1 MSAARL
7 PAARRLSRGHRLGA
21 LCALALSWTT
31 SAAIAAEPPEEVLPQ
46 GNFAFAHRLGSGIY
60 EISGRTV
67 QVYRL
72 PFEWQWREPS
82 ERHAGVMVTVPLT
95 LGFFDFKPEL
105 LLEQGLPT
113 DVSTMALVP
122 GLRWNFTAGNA
133 WQVSPFI
140 EAGVARDR
148 RNDRNSQVFTA
159 GLEAERTDPS
169 RFGPLRQKYSAIYAL
184 SSTDEVGR
192 DSLVQIVSGLEVQR
206 ELRRSPGRKPWG
218 YAPYAALRWYPQP
231 PGAPLLAVRSAQRV
245 APLQAEVGIM
255 FGPLEPVR
263 IGRFTLPRVGLSY
276 RVGRDLEAISLVFG
290 EAF

>member
-1 MSAARL
+1 M
-7 PAARRLSRGHRLGA
+7 PTVCRLGA
-21 LCALALSWTT
+21 LCALVALW
-31 SAAIAAEPPEEVLPQ
+31 AAAAGAIAAEPPEETLPQ

-82 ERHAGVMVTVPLT
+82 ERHAGVMVTVPIT

-105 LLEQGLPT
+105 LLEEGLPT
-113 DVSTMALVP
+113 DVSTLAVVP
-122 GLRWNFTAGNA
+122 GLRWNFSASDI
-133 WQVSPFI
+133 WHISPFI

-159 GLEAERTDPS
+159 GLEISRTDPS

-192 DSLVQIVSGLEVQR
+192 DSLVQIVGGFEVPR
-206 ELRRSPGRKPWG
+206 ELRRAPGRKPWG
-218 YAPYAALRWYPQP
+218 YAPYTALRWYPQP
-231 PGAPLLAVRSAQRV
+231 PGTPLLAVRSAQRV

-263 IGRFTLPRVGLSY
+263 VGRFTLPRVGLSY
-276 RVGRDLEAISLVFG
+276 RVGRDLQAVSLVFG

>member
-1 MSAARL
+1 MSLAL
-7 PAARRLSRGHRLGA
+7 PMPGVRWLAT
-21 LCALALSWTT
+21 LCALASLWVAPL
-31 SAAIAAEPPEEVLPQ
+31 AAADTPPEEAIPQ

-72 PFEWQWREPS
+72 PFEWQWRERS
-82 ERHAGVMVTVPLT
+82 DRHAGVMVTVPIT

-105 LLEQGLPT
+105 LLEEGLPT
-113 DVSTMALVP
+113 DVSTMAIVP
-122 GLRWNFTAGNA
+122 GLRWNFTASEV
-133 WQVSPFI
+133 WQISPFI

-159 GLEAERTDPS
+159 GLEIERTDPS
-169 RFGPLRQKYSAIYAL
+169 SFGPLRQKYSAIYAL

-192 DSLVQIVSGLEVQR
+192 DSLVQLVGGLEVQR

-218 YAPYAALRWYPQP
+218 YAPYVALRWYPQP

-245 APLQAEVGIM
+245 APVQGEVGIM

-263 IGRFTLPRVGLSY
+263 VGRFTLPRVGLSY
-276 RVGRDLEAISLVFG
+276 RVGRDLSAIRLVFG

>member
-1 MSAARL
+1 MIDDC
-7 PAARRLSRGHRLGA
+7 PPVHRRRVRGYGLLL
-21 LCALALSWTT
+21 LCAV
-31 SAAIAAEPPEEVLPQ
+31 AAWWSSGMAAAAEPPEEALPQ

-72 PFEWQWREPS
+72 PLEWQWREPS
-82 ERHAGVMVTVPLT
+82 KRQAGVMVTVPIT

-113 DVSTMALVP
+113 DVSTIAVVP
-122 GLRWNFTAGNA
+122 GLRWNFTANDI
-133 WQVSPFI
+133 WQISPFI

-159 GLEAERTDPS
+159 GLEIERTDPS

-192 DSLVQIVSGLEVQR
+192 DSLVQLVGGLEVQR

-218 YAPYAALRWYPQP
+218 YAPYTALRWYPQP
-231 PGAPLLAVRSAQRV
+231 PGTPLLAVRSAQRV

-263 IGRFTLPRVGLSY
+263 VGRFTLPRVGLSY
-276 RVGRDLEAISLVFG
+276 RVGRDLQAVSLVFG

>member
-1 MSAARL
+1 MPLAL
-7 PAARRLSRGHRLGA
+7 PMPGIRWFAT
-21 LCALALSWTT
+21 LCALASLWVAPLAAADT
-31 SAAIAAEPPEEVLPQ
+31 SPEEAIPQ

-72 PFEWQWREPS
+72 PFEWQWRERS
-82 ERHAGVMVTVPLT
+82 DRHAGVMVTVPIT

-105 LLEQGLPT
+105 LLEEGLPT
-113 DVSTMALVP
+113 DVSTMAIVP
-122 GLRWNFTAGNA
+122 GLRWNFTASEV
-133 WQVSPFI
+133 WQISPFI

-159 GLEAERTDPS
+159 GLEIERTDPS
-169 RFGPLRQKYSAIYAL
+169 SFGPLRQKYSAIYAL

-192 DSLVQIVSGLEVQR
+192 DSLVQLVGGLEVQR

-218 YAPYAALRWYPQP
+218 YAPYVALRWYPQP

-245 APLQAEVGIM
+245 APLQGEVGIM

-263 IGRFTLPRVGLSY
+263 VGRFTLPRVGLSY
-276 RVGRDLEAISLVFG
+276 RVGRDLSAIRLVFG

>member
-1 MSAARL
+1 MPTACC
-7 PAARRLSRGHRLGA
+7 LGA
-21 LCALALSWTT
+21 LCALVALW
-31 SAAIAAEPPEEVLPQ
+31 AAAGAIAAEPPEEILPQ

-82 ERHAGVMVTVPLT
+82 KRHAGVMVTVPIT

-105 LLEQGLPT
+105 LLEEGLPT
-113 DVSTMALVP
+113 DVSTIAVVP
-122 GLRWNFTAGNA
+122 GLRCNFTASDI

-159 GLEAERTDPS
+159 GLEIERTDPS

-192 DSLVQIVSGLEVQR
+192 DSLVQVVGGVEVQR
-206 ELRRSPGRKPWG
+206 ELRSAPGRKPWG

-231 PGAPLLAVRSAQRV
+231 PGTPLLAVRSAQRV
-245 APLQAEVGIM
+245 APLQAEVGMM

-276 RVGRDLEAISLVFG
+276 RVGRDLQAVSLVFG